1 MRSMQQE
8 QVSAKRSS
16 LSVGKLLMVKEDM
29 AGKVQMICAD
39 PLFEQMRSTVSF
51 PLEPGEHQRIA
62 GKVSDFRRNEVVRM
76 VHLQIKPEQAREV
89 AYHG

>member
-1 MRSMQQE
+1 MEQE
-8 QVSAKRSS
+8 RASAKRSS
-16 LSVGKLLMVKEDM
+16 LILGESLLVKEGI
-29 AGKVQMICAD
+29 AGKVQIIYVA
-39 PLFEQMRSTVSF
+39 PAYVQMYSTVSF

-62 GKVSDFRRNEVVRM
+62 GKVIDFRGNEVVRM

>member
-1 MRSMQQE
+1 MIKE
-8 QVSAKRSS
+8 
-16 LSVGKLLMVKEDM
+16 GKE
-29 AGKVQMICAD
+29 QMIYVD
-39 PLFEQMRSTVSF
+39 PPLKQMRSTVSF

-62 GKVSDFRRNEVVRM
+62 GKVSDFRGNEVVRM

>member
-1 MRSMQQE
+1 MRQE
-8 QVSAKRSS
+8 QASATRSS

-29 AGKVQMICAD
+29 AGKVQMIYVA
-39 PLFEQMRSTVSF
+39 PPYVQTHSTVSF
-51 PLEPGEHQRIA
+51 PLELGQHQRIA
-62 GKVSDFRRNEVVRM
+62 VKMTDFWGNEVVRV